1 MKSKI
6 EQYEIKLSDN
16 EIVDVIEKH
25 EKLAQSEENR
35 SFAEFK
41 ASVEAMK
48 QELAIAKARHAIEL
62 EDLRKQADFL
72 ESTKMRKFA

>member
-16 EIVDVIEKH
+16 EIVDVIGKH
-25 EKLAQSEENR
+25 EKLSQSEENR
-35 SFAEFK
+35 TFAEFK

-48 QELAIAKARHAIEL
+48 
-62 EDLRKQADFL
+62 
-72 ESTKMRKFA
+72 